1 MNDFESI
8 TYIIAKF
15 MKGSLEIDLAPGSSG
30 TGLMKDQI
38 DSGYYEHSRLDSLKS
53 RNAEK
58 VLILYV
64 ALHP

>member
-1 MNDFESI
+1 MERIF
-8 TYIIAKF
+8 
-15 MKGSLEIDLAPGSSG
+15 GIDLTLESSG

-38 DSGYYEHSRLDSLKS
+38 DSGYYKQSRLDSLKS